1 MQLIDKSNVE
11 FRELEGRRAKVE
23 ELEREINKKYSN
35 ATELERR
42 LLWKEESI
50 SSKERLLK
58 MREGELDSKL
68 RDLTEI
74 SIKLK
79 KDQTD
84 TNYFRDNF
92 QNEKSQMEN
101 ERKNLAYMASYINQ
115 QKDIQESEKSDMNN
129 MRGALDMLRK
139 DYLDKMKGTSYVKDL
154 GDFNVKS

>member
-1 MQLIDKSNVE
+1 MQLIDKSNIE
-11 FRELEGRRAKVE
+11 FRELEGRRSKIE
-23 ELEREINKKYSN
+23 ELERDINKKYSN
-35 ATELERR
+35 ATEVERR
-42 LLWKEESI
+42 LLWKEDSI
-50 SSKERLLK
+50 NSKERLLK

-79 KDQTD
+79 KDQVD

-92 QNEKSQMEN
+92 SNEKAELEN

-115 QKDIQESEKSDMNN
+115 QKDMMEGEKGEMGN

-139 DYLDKMKGTSYVKDL
+139 DYLEKMKGTSYVKDL